1 MRKEATEAP
10 AASTRIFRLWGPL
23 ALNWLMMAVEGPI
36 LVSLIGRLPEAA
48 AGLAAFSVAFSV
60 ALIVEAPIMMLL
72 SAGAALGSSRPNY
85 ERLWRFATSLNLPLS
100 GVMGVLGVPP
110 VFLWVNSHLWQLPE
124 PMALQVAGAIWLL
137 VPWPAAIGYRR
148 LWQGILIRQGR
159 SRAVAWGTVGRLMAL
174 VLTATLASQILSWP
188 SVWIAAVSLSA
199 GVTAEMLAIRGWARR
214 PLAQLPPA
222 AEAPLSYKQI
232 LAFYSPLLLTSIL
245 HVALTPMLTMF
256 MARGVE
262 PLLSLA
268 AYPAVTNTLFLFSCI
283 GVAYQ
288 EVVIVLLGTA
298 AGRSLLPFAH
308 ALGGISSLGL
318 LLLAL
323 PGLREGWLEGVFSL
337 PASVQALAKVGLLLG
352 VPMPAI
358 VTYLAY
364 LKGVFIWRH
373 ATRINL
379 LIGLMELGAT
389 LTLAG
394 IGLFVLRVPAL
405 YGVMGA
411 LLLARLATV
420 LFVWPLARKLLPQTA
435 YLCTCE

>member
-1 MRKEATEAP
+1 MRKGAMGEPAATE
-10 AASTRIFRLWGPL
+10 RILRLWGPL
-23 ALNWLMMAVEGPI
+23 ALNWLMMAIEGPI

-48 AGLAAFSVAFSV
+48 EGLAAFSVAFAV

-72 SAGAALGSSRPNY
+72 SAGAALGENRPNY

-100 GVMGVLGVPP
+100 GLMGLLGIPS
-110 VFLWVNSHLWQLPE
+110 VFLWLNSHVWQLPE
-124 PMALQVAGAIWLL
+124 PMALRVAGAVWLL

-148 LWQGILIRQGR
+148 LWQGILIRQAR
-159 SRAVAWGTVGRLMAL
+159 SRAVAWGTVVRLVAL
-174 VLTATLASQILSWP
+174 TLTAALASQTLPWP
-188 SVWIAAVSLSA
+188 SVWIAALSLSA
-199 GVTAEMLAIRGWARR
+199 GVTAEMLAIRWWVHTS
-214 PLAQLPPA
+214 LAKLPRY
-222 AEAPLSYKQI
+222 AEAPLSQKQI
-232 LAFYSPLLLTSIL
+232 LAFYTPLLLTSIL
-245 HVALTPMLTMF
+245 HVALTPLLTTF

-268 AYPAVTNTLFLFSCI
+268 AYPAVTNTIFLFSCI

-298 AGRSLLPFAH
+298 AGRNLLPFAH
-308 ALGGISSLGL
+308 ALGSLSSLGL

-337 PASVQALAKVGLLLG
+337 PEPVQALAKVGLLLG
-352 VPMPAI
+352 VPMPAV

-364 LKGVFIWRH
+364 LKGVFIWGR

-379 LIGLMELGAT
+379 LIGALELITT

-394 IGLFVLRVPAL
+394 VGLFALHLPAL
-405 YGVMGA
+405 YVVMAA
-411 LLLARLATV
+411 LLVARLGT
-420 LFVWPLARKLLPQTA
+420 LFLVWPLARKVPTQNA
-435 YLCTCE
+435 YLCPCE